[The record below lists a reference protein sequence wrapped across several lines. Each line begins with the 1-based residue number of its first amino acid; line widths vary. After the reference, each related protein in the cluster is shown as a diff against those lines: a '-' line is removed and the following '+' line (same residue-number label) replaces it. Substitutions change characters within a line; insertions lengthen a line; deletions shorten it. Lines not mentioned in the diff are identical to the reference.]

1 MSGLKMFSFQI
12 RFQDLPVL
20 VSGSS
25 PPCHSCSVTLT
36 TYATTPVEMTSRIGS
51 APMHRYR

>member
-1 MSGLKMFSFQI
+1 MSGLKILCFQI